1 MKGTIEINEK
11 RKSVNIGGITVF
23 TYEGAKK
30 AFETFAARALNW
42 DKYGAEGIYAL
53 ADERWKM
60 LDLGFSP
67 EELDELE
74 NEAEYLVEKGA

>member
-1 MKGTIEINEK
+1 M
-11 RKSVNIGGITVF
+11 
-23 TYEGAKK
+23 
-30 AFETFAARALNW
+30 FAARALNW

-60 LDLGFSP
+60 LDLGFST